1 MWALKKKNGLRNCIK
16 NRRNLFNT
24 DKAIAA
30 SVNLRKAGRVED
42 ILVRQLRNINFID
55 AIISILTLQNTL
67 LVVMGSADRQDMT
80 VLASISSAVGLAA
93 ILFLTIKNMIKKY

>member
-1 MWALKKKNGLRNCIK
+1 M
-16 NRRNLFNT
+16 
-24 DKAIAA
+24 D
-30 SVNLRKAGRVED
+30 D

-80 VLASISSAVGLAA
+80 VLASISSAVGLAD
-93 ILFLTIKNMIKKY
+93 ILFLTIKNMIKNTRRGLYHITPEFQEEICQASFRGLSPRFRQPLLFHSTSI

>member
-1 MWALKKKNGLRNCIK
+1 M
-16 NRRNLFNT
+16 
-24 DKAIAA
+24 
-30 SVNLRKAGRVED
+30 
-42 ILVRQLRNINFID
+42 RQLRNINFID
-55 AIISILTLQNTL
+55 AIISIFTLQNTL

>member
-1 MWALKKKNGLRNCIK
+1 M
-16 NRRNLFNT
+16 
-24 DKAIAA
+24 D
-30 SVNLRKAGRVED
+30 D

-55 AIISILTLQNTL
+55 AIISILTLQNPL

-80 VLASISSAVGLAA
+80 VLASISSAVGLAD

>member
-1 MWALKKKNGLRNCIK
+1 M
-16 NRRNLFNT
+16 
-24 DKAIAA
+24 D
-30 SVNLRKAGRVED
+30 D

-55 AIISILTLQNTL
+55 AIISILTLRNTL

-80 VLASISSAVGLAA
+80 VLASISSAVGLVD

>member
-1 MWALKKKNGLRNCIK
+1 M
-16 NRRNLFNT
+16 
-24 DKAIAA
+24 DD
-30 SVNLRKAGRVED
+30 V
-42 ILVRQLRNINFID
+42 LVRQLRNINFID

-80 VLASISSAVGLAA
+80 VLDSISSAVGLAA

>member
-1 MWALKKKNGLRNCIK
+1 M
-16 NRRNLFNT
+16 
-24 DKAIAA
+24 
-30 SVNLRKAGRVED
+30 
-42 ILVRQLRNINFID
+42 RQLRNINFID

>member
-1 MWALKKKNGLRNCIK
+1 M
-16 NRRNLFNT
+16 
-24 DKAIAA
+24 D
-30 SVNLRKAGRVED
+30 D

-80 VLASISSAVGLAA
+80 VLASISSAVGLAD

>member
-1 MWALKKKNGLRNCIK
+1 M
-16 NRRNLFNT
+16 
-24 DKAIAA
+24 DD
-30 SVNLRKAGRVED
+30 V
-42 ILVRQLRNINFID
+42 LVRQLRNINFID

-80 VLASISSAVGLAA
+80 VLASISSAVGLAD

>member
-1 MWALKKKNGLRNCIK
+1 M
-16 NRRNLFNT
+16 
-24 DKAIAA
+24 D
-30 SVNLRKAGRVED
+30 D
-42 ILVRQLRNINFID
+42 ILVIQLRNINFID